1 MGLGTR
7 KPHLRAWASHHMD
20 PSQEGPD
27 STLQDSGDQKE
38 IIWEGGSWVEFELSR
53 TKPGK
58 SQEVKHEDR
67 HTKENRASSQE
78 MKCPGE
84 AGARETSP

>member
-1 MGLGTR
+1 
-7 KPHLRAWASHHMD
+7 MD

-38 IIWEGGSWVEFELSR
+38 RIWEEGSWVEFELSR
-53 TKPGK
+53 TEPGK
-58 SQEVKHEDR
+58 SEEVKYKDR
-67 HTKENRASSQE
+67 HTKETRARSQE
-78 MKCPGE
+78 MNCPGE